1 MVADPRRAPLRFG
14 VFEVDLEAGELRKHG
29 LRIRLPQQSFHILQV
44 LLEHPGQ
51 LISREEL
58 QQSLW
63 PADTFVEFDKNLN
76 NAVSRLREALGDVA
90 DNPRFVETVPR
101 RGYRFIAPVE
111 TARGGCRQPSPGRR
125 ATFGCRSRDHDTR
138 AAWKG
143 IAAAVLAVAI
153 VALGGWIAFR
163 PRPAS
168 SGDRAQRTIAV
179 LPFVAGDAAEGS
191 VDSYV
196 AFGMTEAL
204 ITELSRIGALKVIS
218 QTSVMQYKGL
228 RKPLKQIASELGAGT
243 IVEGSVLREGD
254 RCASRC
260 N

>member
-29 LRIRLPQQSFHILQV
+29 LRIRLPQQSFRVLQV

-111 TARGGCRQPSPGRR
+111 RPAAVVANLAPVADPPSDVAPASTA
-125 ATFGCRSRDHDTR
+125 TR

-153 VALGGWIAFR
+153 VALGGWMAFR
-163 PRPAS
+163 PRPTS
-168 SGDRAQRTIAV
+168 SGDACAKNHRGVAVRRRATPPKARLT
-179 LPFVAGDAAEGS
+179 
-191 VDSYV
+191 
-196 AFGMTEAL
+196 T
-204 ITELSRIGALKVIS
+204 
-218 QTSVMQYKGL
+218 TS
-228 RKPLKQIASELGAGT
+228 PSA
-243 IVEGSVLREGD
+243 
-254 RCASRC
+254 
-260 N
+260 

>member
-1 MVADPRRAPLRFG
+1 MVANPRRAPLRFG
-14 VFEVDLEAGELRKHG
+14 VFEVDLETGELRKHG
-29 LRIRLPQQSFHILQV
+29 LRIRLPQQSVRVLQV
-44 LLEHPGQ
+44 LVEHPGQ
-51 LISREEL
+51 VISREEL

-111 TARGGCRQPSPGRR
+111 RPAPVVARLLPVADPPSDATPATTTRVPHGR
-125 ATFGCRSRDHDTR
+125 GSRG
-138 AAWKG
+138 A
-143 IAAAVLAVAI
+143 AVAI
-153 VALGGWIAFR
+153 VALGGWIALR

-168 SGDRAQRTIAV
+168 SVERARRTIAV
-179 LPFVAGDAAEGS
+179 LPFVAGDATDGS
-191 VDSYV
+191 VDDYI

-204 ITELSRIGALKVIS
+204 ITELSRVGALKVIS

-228 RKPLKQIASELGAGT
+228 RKPLKQIANELGAGT

-254 RCASRC
+254 TYASRF